1 MAFMIIYHHE
11 KWHLKITICL
21 VRVVTFN
28 FYLFT
33 FVFMNVG
40 TYYLSI
46 LVKALLISD
55 LNSSTSF
62 KHVRP
67 DENAPSTA
75 SPSVQ
80 SNEFVAICA
89 QSSFNVQSITNVE
102 EENSS
107 AAASQQSTPSLST
120 TATC

>member
-1 MAFMIIYHHE
+1 
-11 KWHLKITICL
+11 
-21 VRVVTFN
+21 
-28 FYLFT
+28 
-33 FVFMNVG
+33 MNAG

-46 LVKALLISD
+46 LVKDLLISD

-62 KHVRP
+62 EHVRP

-80 SNEFVAICA
+80 SSTFVAICA
-89 QSSFNVQSITNVE
+89 QSSFNVQSITNVQ

-107 AAASQQSTPSLST
+107 AAASQLSIPSPST

>member
-1 MAFMIIYHHE
+1 MPGKSYYLQM
-11 KWHLKITICL
+11 
-21 VRVVTFN
+21 TFVIK
-28 FYLFT
+28 
-33 FVFMNVG
+33 VFMNVG

-46 LVKALLISD
+46 LVKDLLIRD

-62 KHVRP
+62 KYVRP

-80 SNEFVAICA
+80 SNTFGAICA

-107 AAASQQSTPSLST
+107 AAASQLSTFSLST